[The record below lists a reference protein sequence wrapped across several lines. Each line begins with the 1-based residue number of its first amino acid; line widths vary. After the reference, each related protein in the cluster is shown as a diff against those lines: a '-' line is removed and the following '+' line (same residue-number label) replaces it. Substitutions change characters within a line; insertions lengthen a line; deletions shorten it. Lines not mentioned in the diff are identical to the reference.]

1 MLVPVSRYLRHY
13 VTYVTVC
20 GHGSWQRCCA
30 AVVVWCCG
38 GVVLSVAVDWLHLL
52 AAAWRHRAGDQWPVP
67 VVTLRW
73 CRPLATGHPATSS
86 TPSFR
91 PALPLPALC
100 LPCQEMVVTYT
111 PLDKG
116 TLDYCCGEQTHQWS
130 QWSTCQNFSIYL
142 PPPEMNHVKPFESCW
157 FSFASI
163 VLCRYIVNGC
173 VDIICEELNLWTAEW
188 EIIRKSDARTALA
201 TVTHPVTV
209 AGPHLPSLHLLS
221 WVSWY
226 LGTGSVSCLNNL
238 QYHYQISGTCNCT
251 TRQATI
257 MAYLIY

>member
-1 MLVPVSRYLRHY
+1 MA
-13 VTYVTVC
+13 
-20 GHGSWQRCCA
+20 HGSA
-30 AVVVWCCG
+30 AVVLWWCC

-52 AAAWRHRAGDQWPVP
+52 AAAWRHRAGDQWP

>member
-1 MLVPVSRYLRHY
+1 M
-13 VTYVTVC
+13 
-20 GHGSWQRCCA
+20 A
-30 AVVVWCCG
+30 ALLCCCG
-38 GVVLSVAVDWLHLL
+38 GVVVLSSVLLLTDCTCWLQHGVTGPETSGQWSHSGG
-52 AAAWRHRAGDQWPVP
+52 AAHW
-67 VVTLRW
+67 
-73 CRPLATGHPATSS
+73 PLATQPPA
-86 TPSFR
+86 P
-91 PALPLPALC
+91 PLPSGPPC
-100 LPCQEMVVTYT
+100 PCQPSVSRVRRWLSPTH
-111 PLDKG
+111 LWHW